1 MTESYTVAELLRA
14 ASGRA
19 GRDNCAS
26 IQLLCRAVTLL
37 VEQVAAIA
45 PESAPPV
52 PVTVPD
58 APPAAAGMTA
68 EAFYAE
74 LDAIEAGAKRN
85 GPHIRT
91 NSVDWAVTAAV
102 DLGARWRA
110 ATGLPLTTRPKGRSR

>member
-1 MTESYTVAELLRA
+1 MTESYTIAELLRA
-14 ASGRA
+14 AGGRA

-37 VEQVAAIA
+37 VEQVAALA

-58 APPAAAGMTA
+58 APPAAAGMTV
-68 EAFYAE
+68 EQFYAE
-74 LDAIEAGAKRN
+74 LDSIEAGAKRN
-85 GPHIRT
+85 GPSAT
-91 NSVDWAVTAAV
+91 VTHAC

-110 ATGLPLTTRPKGRSR
+110 ATGLPLPTRPKGPSQ